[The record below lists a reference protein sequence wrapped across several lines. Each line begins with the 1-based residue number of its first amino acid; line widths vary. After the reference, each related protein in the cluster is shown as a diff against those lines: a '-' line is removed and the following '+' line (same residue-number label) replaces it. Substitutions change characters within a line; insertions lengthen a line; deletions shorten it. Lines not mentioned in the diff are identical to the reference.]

1 LQAAEEGSY
10 VTKRRGVSVQSP
22 RTTYNEAAAT
32 PTSNGLAAGRIIT
45 EESLAGYV

>member
-10 VTKRRGVSVQSP
+10 VTKRRGVSVHGP

-32 PTSNGLAAGRIIT
+32 PIGNGFAVSKIIT
-45 EESLAGYV
+45 TVEI